1 MKSKY
6 TVMKDKP
13 REFFNLIPQA
23 GVTHKLCLDDPRHNA
38 IWDMAVSPEGRL
50 FFSVCGESYESLYA
64 RLYEYDRKNKAFVRH
79 MELEKEILMSPHT
92 VRTSKFH
99 TALSFMGD
107 GRILSATHTTSPS
120 PTHPTWM
127 PYEYAD
133 HPYEGYPGSNLIM
146 YDYLKG
152 ECRGLGIIS
161 PHDTV
166 YGGTYDPKN
175 GDYFVITWMRGT
187 GYVYNVHTGSLR
199 CLGQIS
205 DTHTSR
211 TFRLSDGHIYG
222 TTESGAMFRYNT
234 DLREL
239 EWLGVDTHG
248 LIRHAR
254 ELDGK
259 LYYTTGKCGLPGRGQ
274 ELFAYDLKTR
284 KIETVGRAVP
294 KAEALTDDPFV
305 FYNAYGMA
313 FDSKKRLWYGCMS
326 YIPDHRFMG
335 AKLYMW
341 DFLSGKEPVDC
352 GFLGTPTR
360 TLSIT
365 AEMHII
371 DDVLYVSDGNHT
383 SYEDM
388 PCGILEIELDK
399 FVPALETEER
409 IASHD
414 FVNYI
419 PYQAEAREFYP
430 KDDFDECMRRYDDY
444 FENTVL
450 KFKKFARDNAYRRV
464 YPKAC
469 AVSVWERIGHGNTAV
484 TKIEWTANDALSFF
498 AGKNGDVRVDC
509 KLDGKCAS
517 VTAITECAPQRENA
531 LRESIGELVLPGV
544 PGRQYLS
551 DAESSVRLKSGK
563 ILVGTCD
570 SMLAIVSEKQ
580 VFSLGCV
587 SAPGGIHALD
597 IAPDGT
603 VYGVA
608 GHRLGVGQL
617 FKFTEKTGLELV
629 GLVPEAFADNGRN
642 VSLYRPTTLKISP
655 DGKHLAIGGADEMG
669 GVVILP
675 LN

>member
-1 MKSKY
+1 
-6 TVMKDKP
+6 
-13 REFFNLIPQA
+13 
-23 GVTHKLCLDDPRHNA
+23 
-38 IWDMAVSPEGRL
+38 
-50 FFSVCGESYESLYA
+50 
-64 RLYEYDRKNKAFVRH
+64 
-79 MELEKEILMSPHT
+79 
-92 VRTSKFH
+92 
-99 TALSFMGD
+99 
-107 GRILSATHTTSPS
+107 
-120 PTHPTWM
+120 
-127 PYEYAD
+127 
-133 HPYEGYPGSNLIM
+133 
-146 YDYLKG
+146 
-152 ECRGLGIIS
+152 
-161 PHDTV
+161 
-166 YGGTYDPKN
+166 
-175 GDYFVITWMRGT
+175 
-187 GYVYNVHTGSLR
+187 
-199 CLGQIS
+199 
-205 DTHTSR
+205 
-211 TFRLSDGHIYG
+211 
-222 TTESGAMFRYNT
+222 
-234 DLREL
+234 
-239 EWLGVDTHG
+239 
-248 LIRHAR
+248 
-254 ELDGK
+254 
-259 LYYTTGKCGLPGRGQ
+259 
-274 ELFAYDLKTR
+274 
-284 KIETVGRAVP
+284 
-294 KAEALTDDPFV
+294 
-305 FYNAYGMA
+305 
-313 FDSKKRLWYGCMS
+313 
-326 YIPDHRFMG
+326 
-335 AKLYMW
+335 
-341 DFLSGKEPVDC
+341 
-352 GFLGTPTR
+352 
-360 TLSIT
+360 
-365 AEMHII
+365 
-371 DDVLYVSDGNHT
+371 
-383 SYEDM
+383 
-388 PCGILEIELDK
+388 
-399 FVPALETEER
+399 LETEER

-498 AGKNGDVRVDC
+498 AGKNGDVKVDC

-544 PGRQYLS
+544 PGRQYLA

-597 IAPDGT
+597 ITPDGT

-642 VSLYRPTTLKISP
+642 VSIYHPTTLKISP